1 MSIDQNKAVVR
12 RFMQEVL
19 VKQNYS
25 ILDEVITPDYVNHGM
40 QGMAISGREGLLGMQ
55 SMMSKQFPDL
65 KITID
70 ILDLISEG
78 DKVIVRAITRAKNA
92 GKEVSGEGLGEYRL
106 VNGKIAED
114 WPLTGAM
121 ELMAQVGVRM
131 PMSQTGM

>member
-1 MSIDQNKAVVR
+1 MSTDQNKAIVR
-12 RFMQEVL
+12 RFIQEVL

-25 ILDEVITPDYVNHGM
+25 ILDEVITPDYINHAM
-40 QGMAISGREGLLGMQ
+40 PGMAKSGREVLLGVQ
-55 SMMSKQFPDL
+55 SMLSTQAPGL
-65 KITID
+65 KFD
-70 ILDLISEG
+70 FEILDMIAEG
-78 DKVIVRAITRAKNA
+78 DKVVIRAITRAKNA

-121 ELMAQVGVRM
+121 ELMAQLGIRM